1 MPVRPLVRS
10 VLSREEIEQAIRDF
24 STADWNRLHKV
35 AQYLCRGRTL
45 DPNDLLQEALTR
57 AIDGSRTCP
66 RNVAALRFLSE
77 AMRSIAS
84 DTAEA
89 DRRQLEFRAV
99 PLIDQDGTAID
110 VPDREPNPEER
121 LIGLGEAKGMSAEI
135 LALFAD
141 DLIAQTIVLGIME
154 DMDGE
159 ELRALTELDKT
170 AFASKRRLIRRRITN
185 AFPRGRKP

>member
-1 MPVRPLVRS
+1 MRQSVTAN
-10 VLSREEIEQAIRDF
+10 VLSREEIERAIREF
-24 STADWNRLHKV
+24 STADWNRLHAV
-35 AQYLCRGRTL
+35 ARYLCRGRNL
-45 DPNDLLQEALTR
+45 DPEDLRQQAFER
-57 AIDGSRTCP
+57 AIDDSRACP
-66 RNVAALRFLSE
+66 RNVTVVRFLSE

-84 DTAEA
+84 DTSEA
-89 DRRQLEFRAV
+89 MRRQLEFQAV
-99 PLIDQDGTAID
+99 PLVDEDGAAID
-110 VPDREPNPEER
+110 VPDQEPNPEER
-121 LIGLGEAKGMSAEI
+121 LIGLGEAKGISATI

-141 DLIAQTIVLGIME
+141 DPIAETIVLGIME